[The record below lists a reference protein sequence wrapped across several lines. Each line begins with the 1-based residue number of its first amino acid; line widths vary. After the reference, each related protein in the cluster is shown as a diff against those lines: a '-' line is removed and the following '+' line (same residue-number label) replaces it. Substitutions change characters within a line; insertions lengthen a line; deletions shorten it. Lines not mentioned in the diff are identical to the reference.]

1 VPSTEVFGS
10 FERAERRV
18 NFVGE
23 LQQGAEIPWMR
34 AAPVFSRQALRMSF
48 EAGFASATIARK
60 AERRPTMNMRSG
72 RTLFAAGM
80 ITAALASGAIGQQ
93 DEQLGRVTFPTSC
106 DPKVQA
112 DFDRGVAMLHSY
124 WFVIARR
131 KFEAILQQDPTCA
144 MAYWGVAMDL
154 LGNTLAATPSRA
166 DAQAAWDALEKARAA
181 GPKKQRE
188 RDWIEA
194 LSAYFRD
201 YDKVAVDVRLAA
213 YNAAMERMAQ
223 NYPDDYE
230 VQVIYA
236 LTLQAS
242 APKGDL
248 TYANQIKSAALLE
261 KLYEQNPQHPGVT
274 HYLIHAYD
282 FAPLAEKGIAAARR
296 YAGIAPAVPHA
307 RHMPSHI
314 YSMVGLWEES
324 IASNASALEI
334 QPDYYHASDF
344 TVYAHLQ
351 LAQDAK
357 ADAMIRKSLAT
368 ADRGDRTVNYVNFTA
383 KAAMPARYVLERAD
397 WAGAAALPM
406 TPTQYPMADS
416 LIRFTRGLGKART
429 GDLAGAKEEIEAM
442 KLLRT
447 TLQNADQT
455 YWADRTDEQMLA
467 VSAWVALKEGERDKA
482 LRFMRAAA
490 DSEGGSLKHVAMENR
505 LYPLRELL
513 AELLLETGQPAVALS
528 EFETALKQT
537 PNRFRGFWGAAR
549 AADAAGD
556 RQKASEYFGKLV
568 DLAKN
573 ADTER
578 REISE
583 AKAYLHRDDTVG
595 SGQK

>member
-1 VPSTEVFGS
+1 
-10 FERAERRV
+10 
-18 NFVGE
+18 
-23 LQQGAEIPWMR
+23 
-34 AAPVFSRQALRMSF
+34 
-48 EAGFASATIARK
+48 
-60 AERRPTMNMRSG
+60 MNKRSG
-72 RTLFAAGM
+72 RTLFAAGL
-80 ITAALASGAIGQQ
+80 IAAALASGAIGQE
-93 DEQLGRVTFPTSC
+93 DEKLGKVIFPTSC
-106 DPKVQA
+106 DPNVQA
-112 DFDRGVAMLHSY
+112 EFDRGVAMLHSY
-124 WFVIARR
+124 WFLIARR

-144 MAYWGVAMDL
+144 MAYWGVAMDF
-154 LGNTLAATPSRA
+154 LGNTLATTPTRA
-166 DAQAAWDALEKARAA
+166 EAQAAWDALEKARAA
-181 GPKKQRE
+181 GPKTQRE

-194 LSAYFRD
+194 LSSYFRD
-201 YDKVAVDVRLAA
+201 HDKVPVNARLAA

-230 VQVIYA
+230 VQAYYG

-242 APKGDL
+242 APKSDL
-248 TYANQIKSAALLE
+248 TYVNQIKSAALLE
-261 KLYEQNPQHPGVT
+261 KLFEQNPQHPGVT

-282 FAPLAEKGIAAARR
+282 FAPLAEKGIASARR

-314 YSMVGLWEES
+314 YSMVGLWDES

-334 QPDYYHASDF
+334 QPDYYHAADF

-357 ADAMIRKSLAT
+357 ADAMIRKSLAA
-368 ADRGDRTVNYVNFTA
+368 ADRGDRPINFVNFTA

-397 WAGAAALPM
+397 WANAGALPM

-416 LIRFTRGLGKART
+416 LIRFTRGLGMART
-429 GDLAGAKEEIEAM
+429 GNLAGAKEEIEAM
-442 KLLRT
+442 KVLRT
-447 TLQNADQT
+447 TLQRADQS

-467 VSAWVALKEGERDKA
+467 ISAWVAAKEGAPDQA

-490 DSEGGSLKHVAMENR
+490 DSEDGSLKHVAMENR

-513 AELLLETGQPAVALS
+513 GELLLEMGQPTTAMN
-528 EFETALKQT
+528 EFETALKQS
-537 PNRFRGFWGAAR
+537 PNRFRALCGAAR
-549 AADAAGD
+549 AADSAGN

-578 REISE
+578 QEIRE
-583 AKAYLHRDDTVG
+583 AKAYSRRDDTVG
-595 SGQK
+595 AGK

>member
-1 VPSTEVFGS
+1 MKPKCLILV
-10 FERAERRV
+10 
-18 NFVGE
+18 
-23 LQQGAEIPWMR
+23 
-34 AAPVFSRQALRMSF
+34 
-48 EAGFASATIARK
+48 AG
-60 AERRPTMNMRSG
+60 
-72 RTLFAAGM
+72 
-80 ITAALASGAIGQQ
+80 ITAALSCSAFGQQ
-93 DEQLGRVTFPTSC
+93 DEKLGKVSFPTSC
-106 DPKVQA
+106 DPKVQTE
-112 DFDRGVAMLHSY
+112 FDRGVAMLHSY
-124 WFVIARR
+124 WFLIARR
-131 KFEAILQQDPTCA
+131 TFEGILQQDPTCA
-144 MAYWGVAMDL
+144 MAYWGVAMDY
-154 LGNTLAATPSRA
+154 LGNTLATTPTRA
-166 DAQAAWDALEKARAA
+166 DSQAAWDALEKARVA
-181 GPKKQRE
+181 GAKTPRE

-201 YDKVAVDVRLAA
+201 HDKVAVDARMVA

-223 NYPDDYE
+223 SYPDDYE
-230 VQVIYA
+230 VQVYYA

-242 APKGDL
+242 AQKSDL

-261 KLYEQNPQHPGVT
+261 KLFDQNPQHPGVT

-282 FAPLAEKGIAAARR
+282 FAPLAEKGIASARR

-357 ADAMIRKSLAT
+357 ADAMIRRSLAT
-368 ADRGDRTVNYVNFTA
+368 ADRGDRPISFANFTA

-416 LIRFTRGLGKART
+416 LIRFTRGLGMART
-429 GDLAGAKEEIEAM
+429 GNLAGASEEIEAM
-442 KLLRT
+442 KVLRT
-447 TLQNADQT
+447 TLQRADQS
-455 YWADRTDEQMLA
+455 YWADRTEEQMLA
-467 VSAWVALKEGERDKA
+467 ISAWVFLKEGARDQA
-482 LRFMRAAA
+482 VRFMRAAA
-490 DSEGGSLKHVAMENR
+490 DGEDGSLKHIAMENR

-513 AELLLETGQPAVALS
+513 ADLLLEVGETAAALS

-537 PNRFRGFWGAAR
+537 PNRYRTFLGVAR
-549 AADAAGD
+549 AANAAGD
-556 RQKASEYFGKLV
+556 RQKASEYYGKLV
-568 DLAKN
+568 ELAKN

-578 REISE
+578 PETRE
-583 AKAYLHRDDTVG
+583 AKQFLAPR
-595 SGQK
+595 